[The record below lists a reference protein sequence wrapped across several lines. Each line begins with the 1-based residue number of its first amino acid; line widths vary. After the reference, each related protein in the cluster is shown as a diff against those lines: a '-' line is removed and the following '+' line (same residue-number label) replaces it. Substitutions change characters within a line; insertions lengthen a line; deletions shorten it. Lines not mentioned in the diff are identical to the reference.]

1 MSLPN
6 HHHRT
11 TTSATSPGLR
21 AHRSTPFHGSGKTGS
36 SLIERKI
43 ECPSSPMDFPAT
55 YAIRRL
61 GALAPGNASPVG
73 SAREI
78 GVGREERYRR
88 MSASDYGAM
97 QEVVVVSL
105 RALPRPVRG
114 AVSRS
119 FRRCGSSRQARFKSA
134 RCRYGTSRGV
144 RANPMLVPRRVPIRD

>member
-11 TTSATSPGLR
+11 TTSAASPGSR
-21 AHRSTPFHGSGKTGS
+21 AHRSTPFHGSAKTGS

-88 MSASDYGAM
+88 ISASDYGAM
-97 QEVVVVSL
+97 QESSSSPFASLFLVPFGGGFAIVSSL
-105 RALPRPVRG
+105 RL
-114 AVSRS
+114 VSSGS
-119 FRRCGSSRQARFKSA
+119 FEGA